1 VWGAPTAHED
11 DAERSVRAALDLVD
25 EVRSLGPGVS
35 ARAGVLTGEAAV
47 TLGATGEGMVAG
59 DLVNTASRLQS
70 VAAAGTVLVGQS
82 TQRAASAAIAFEPAG
97 EQVLKGKTAP
107 VPAFRALRVVAERG
121 GIGRAEGLEAPFVG
135 RDEELRLLKD
145 LFHATGREKRTRLV
159 SMLGQAGVGKS
170 RLLWELSK
178 YLDGV
183 AETIYYHE
191 GRSPAYGEGITFWA
205 LGEMVRSRAL
215 VSETDD
221 PATTRQKV
229 AATVA
234 EWVTD
239 EVERGWILESL
250 LGLLGLE
257 EPRGSREQ
265 LFAAWRTFF
274 ERIAQ
279 QGPVLLV
286 FKDLQWADD
295 GLLDFIDH
303 ILEWSRGVPIFI
315 VTLARPELLERRP
328 DWGAGRRNFV
338 ALSMEPLP
346 EPPMRQLL
354 AGLVPGLPDV
364 AVRSIVERA
373 AGIPLYAI
381 ETVRMLV
388 AEGKVEEREGTY
400 RPSADLAQIAV
411 PESLHALIAAR
422 LDSLE
427 PADRSLLQDAAVLGL
442 TFTTGALSEVSGI
455 DLQTLEAR
463 LRPLVRREILTLEA
477 NPRSPER
484 GQWGFVQGL
493 IREVAYGTLAKK
505 DRRARHLAA
514 ARYFESL
521 EDEEIAGALAG
532 HYLAA
537 YRASPEGPEA
547 AALAAQ
553 ARISLRAA
561 AERAARLGAHS
572 QAVAFYQEAL
582 TVTTD
587 PQEEAE
593 ILVRAGEIA
602 GFGVRHEVA
611 EPLLERAIARYREM
625 GDRAGILRAVA
636 ALGGAYLAAF
646 RLDKAA
652 PLLEDAQKEFT
663 DLAGDPAFVAL
674 QAQLAR
680 TYLLGEDNQR
690 AVALADQA
698 LEAAEHLDLVP
709 IVVDVLVT
717 KGGALSVGSRL
728 YEGLTLLEGAERLA
742 RAQNLI
748 PAQLRARANITAYLT
763 VRDPRAS
770 VETAREGI
778 EIARRYGLRTPTV
791 IMATNGIESA
801 IRSGEWEW
809 AAAELQELLAMDL
822 DAFRESAALSLWVTL
837 RALRGE
843 EFDDEVARVKALV
856 SDESGIAV
864 YAIADSMDGWIATAR
879 GDGAASYRAWMKVA
893 DESPLNEP
901 PAVMLAGRAAL
912 EAREPAAAR
921 ATLDRLDRVGTHGAM
936 LDADRRTILA
946 GLAAAEG
953 RPTEALAEYRDA
965 LRRWRE
971 LGLDFDLARCG
982 LEFLTSLPDEP
993 EAREAAEESRRIFE
1007 RLGARPFIERVDAA
1021 LATAGAPAS
1030 KGRRSGG
1037 RAAAPSRETET
1048 TSA

>member
-1 VWGAPTAHED
+1 
-11 DAERSVRAALDLVD
+11 
-25 EVRSLGPGVS
+25 
-35 ARAGVLTGEAAV
+35 
-47 TLGATGEGMVAG
+47 
-59 DLVNTASRLQS
+59 
-70 VAAAGTVLVGQS
+70 
-82 TQRAASAAIAFEPAG
+82 
-97 EQVLKGKTAP
+97 
-107 VPAFRALRVVAERG
+107 
-121 GIGRAEGLEAPFVG
+121 
-135 RDEELRLLKD
+135 
-145 LFHATGREKRTRLV
+145 
-159 SMLGQAGVGKS
+159 
-170 RLLWELSK
+170 
-178 YLDGV
+178 
-183 AETIYYHE
+183 
-191 GRSPAYGEGITFWA
+191 
-205 LGEMVRSRAL
+205 
-215 VSETDD
+215 
-221 PATTRQKV
+221 
-229 AATVA
+229 
-234 EWVTD
+234 
-239 EVERGWILESL
+239 
-250 LGLLGLE
+250 
-257 EPRGSREQ
+257 
-265 LFAAWRTFF
+265 
-274 ERIAQ
+274 
-279 QGPVLLV
+279 
-286 FKDLQWADD
+286 
-295 GLLDFIDH
+295 
-303 ILEWSRGVPIFI
+303 
-315 VTLARPELLERRP
+315 
-328 DWGAGRRNFV
+328 
-338 ALSMEPLP
+338 
-346 EPPMRQLL
+346 
-354 AGLVPGLPDV
+354 
-364 AVRSIVERA
+364 
-373 AGIPLYAI
+373 
-381 ETVRMLV
+381 
-388 AEGKVEEREGTY
+388 
-400 RPSADLAQIAV
+400 
-411 PESLHALIAAR
+411 
-422 LDSLE
+422 
-427 PADRSLLQDAAVLGL
+427 
-442 TFTTGALSEVSGI
+442 
-455 DLQTLEAR
+455 
-463 LRPLVRREILTLEA
+463 
-477 NPRSPER
+477 
-484 GQWGFVQGL
+484 
-493 IREVAYGTLAKK
+493 
-505 DRRARHLAA
+505 
-514 ARYFESL
+514 
-521 EDEEIAGALAG
+521 
-532 HYLAA
+532 
-537 YRASPEGPEA
+537 
-547 AALAAQ
+547 
-553 ARISLRAA
+553 
-561 AERAARLGAHS
+561 
-572 QAVAFYQEAL
+572 VAFYQEAL